1 MSTTSFRDTG
11 ERELCNSDFEEKVV
25 GAADEVADF
34 VADAVADFVADFVAD
49 AIDDKNADE
58 FCEAGFGLDSD
69 LASISGGFTTFSG
82 NFLAAFDADISAD

>member
-11 ERELCNSDFEEKVV
+11 QRELCNSDFEEKVV

-34 VADAVADFVADFVAD
+34 VAGVVSD